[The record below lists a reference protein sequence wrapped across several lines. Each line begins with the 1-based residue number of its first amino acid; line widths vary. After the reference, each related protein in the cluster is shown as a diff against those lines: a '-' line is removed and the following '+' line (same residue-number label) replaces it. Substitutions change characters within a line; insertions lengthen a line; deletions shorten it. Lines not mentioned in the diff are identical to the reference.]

1 MRLQH
6 FKGCS
11 VSHQGKETT
20 EASCTNSTEG
30 SGGRERFESAWMRGT
45 TSFRLDPREKWK
57 NGQESEKDPGD
68 GSVRQRPRKH
78 QPSTH
83 IAITDWTN
91 RGPGQHCNNAAL
103 MLTFVLDPTSTITT
117 MLLHARTI
125 RHVYS
130 KISPMSPYITL
141 YNLYNLYNRIY
152 PRYTPVFC
160 EALQRPKTW
169 VTRQSGFDCIPSQ
182 HFAFWPTHAGQ
193 VFRRPLCPSLR
204 YTTPRKKGLLSRVMF
219 RVQGG

>member
-1 MRLQH
+1 MSHTRGKKLLRPRAQTAPKEAEAERDSKAH
-6 FKGCS
+6 GCAGQQ
-11 VSHQGKETT
+11 VSGLTL
-20 EASCTNSTEG
+20 
-30 SGGRERFESAWMRGT
+30 ERNG
-45 TSFRLDPREKWK
+45 K

-83 IAITDWTN
+83 IAITNWTD
-91 RGPGQHCNNAAL
+91 RGPSQHCNNAAL

-117 MLLHARTI
+117 MLLHARTV

-130 KISPMSPYITL
+130 KISPMSPHITL

-152 PRYTPVFC
+152 PRYTPISC

-204 YTTPRKKGLLSRVMF
+204 YTTPRKKGLLYRVMF